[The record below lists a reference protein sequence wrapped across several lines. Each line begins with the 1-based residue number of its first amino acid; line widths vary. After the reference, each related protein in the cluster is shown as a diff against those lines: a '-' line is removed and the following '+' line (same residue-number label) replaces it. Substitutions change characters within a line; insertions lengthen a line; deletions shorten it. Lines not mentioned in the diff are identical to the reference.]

1 MKRVIQTL
9 LIHLCCILLFAYL
22 YYYSATHFNNNKQ
35 NILKPYTSESTLESM
50 VDFLRFS
57 TTIQSS
63 VGMTDISPI
72 SVYGKILTIIQ
83 QFMMMSINVIALYIF
98 SY

>member
-9 LIHLCCILLFAYL
+9 LIHLCCILLFAFL

-35 NILKPYTSESTLESM
+35 NKIKSYTSESTLESM
-50 VDFLRFS
+50 VDFLLFS

-63 VGMTDISPI
+63 VGMTDISPF

>member
-9 LIHLCCILLFAYL
+9 LIHLCCILLFAFL

-35 NILKPYTSESTLESM
+35 NKIKSYTSESTLESM
-50 VDFLRFS
+50 VDFLLFS
-57 TTIQSS
+57 TTIQST
-63 VGMTDISPI
+63 VGMTDISPF